1 VKQGLYFAA
10 GWIALV
16 VGFIGMAVP
25 LLPTVAFWILAAWCF
40 TRSSPRLENWL
51 LDHPIAGPHIRQ
63 WRERGAISRKGKI
76 AASVAL
82 AASSTIGLLALS
94 APLSLLPLGICLTVA
109 AFIWT
114 RPGWRPR

>member
-1 VKQGLYFAA
+1 MKRSLYFAA
-10 GWIALV
+10 GWLALI

-25 LLPTVAFWILAAWCF
+25 LLPTVAFWILAAWFF
-40 TRSSPRLENWL
+40 TRSSPRLEAWL
-51 LDHPIAGPHIRQ
+51 LDHPVAGQHIRQ
-63 WRERGAISRKGKI
+63 WRERRAISRKGKL

-82 AASSTIGLLALS
+82 AASSIIGLLTLPGTLA
-94 APLSLLPLGICLTVA
+94 LLPLGICLAVA